1 MIKLRRQIY
10 RKTSFLFILFSLA
23 LSLGFALSGCG
34 GGGGGGPTTGAPPAT
49 MPDPPATMPDPP
61 DEPQAP
67 AIERSPVVVAPH
79 PVFPV
84 GASLPREDVYL
95 PTRPG
100 VRQRVLLARTA
111 NAGTKAVILFTGG
124 DGTPITVAQNGGI
137 RLTGN
142 FLVRSS
148 ALFAE
153 AGFITAVVELPLDTS
168 SVNRSVSNAYRQSP
182 MHHTDIRAVVDFLV
196 SEGAR
201 EVYLIGTSRG
211 TLSVAYLA
219 TVMTHPNVS
228 GYVLTATLAEN
239 PQAVRSYAP
248 RITGPVLMVHHTDD
262 GCHVT
267 RYADAQAI
275 YESIPAGTRKEFIS
289 VSGGSPPIDTNPCQA
304 RAQHGFL
311 GKEHEA
317 VGGIV
322 EWMNTGTVTD
332 TNLLTADDAPAPHK
346 AWLARFGRAAA
357 EHVTGAIGDRVRGTP
372 NARLTLGGQ
381 DIDLAGS
388 PRLLA
393 DGDSAVRLAEGPL
406 DERSGEV
413 FAGRE
418 MSMSEFLRASSFHL
432 ASAEG
437 SDSGGGWSFW
447 GGAAR
452 SGFDAKEGALA
463 LDGDVTTATLGFD
476 FERERWLAG
485 VALSRSAGEG
495 GFRIGGNCSS
505 GCGGDLEST
514 LTGAYPYARYRFSE
528 RLSAWGIL
536 GHGRGELTLTT
547 QGGSPAETDIEMN
560 MASLGARGVLLPA
573 VSKGGFELALRSD
586 ALMTWTSSDET
597 QNLAEAEVETS
608 RLRLALEASREF
620 GFASGASLTPSI
632 EVGLR
637 YDGGDAET
645 GGGVEVGGGL
655 RYARAG
661 LTVQVNARGLLAHAD
676 SDYEEWGV
684 SGSVRLAPGEGG
696 RGLSMRLG
704 SSWGAPAGGA
714 EGLWA
719 GRSAA
724 GLIGNGEFDPGA
736 RLDAEVGYG
745 LDGMGGLLTPYG
757 GVSASEAAQSYRV
770 GGRFR
775 LGRRLSM
782 SLEGERRESY
792 DDVDHGLALRGSL
805 RW

>member
-1 MIKLRRQIY
+1 MFF
-10 RKTSFLFILFSLA
+10 RKNMPMNRLSVFALTALLA
-23 LSLGFALSGCG
+23 LGPAGCG
-34 GGGGGGPTTGAPPAT
+34 GGGGGGPTVGAPPAK
-49 MPDPPATMPDPP
+49 MPDQ
-61 DEPQAP
+61 PQSGG
-67 AIERSPVVVAPH
+67 ITRSPINVLPH
-79 PVFPV
+79 PRGV
-84 GASLPREDVYL
+84 GNVASLPWEDVRL
-95 PTRPG
+95 PTRQG
-100 VRQRVLLARTA
+100 VRQRLLLAKA
-111 NAGTKAVILFTGG
+111 GNAGTKAVILFMGG
-124 DGTPITVAQNGGI
+124 AGTPITRERDH
-137 RLTGN
+137 RLSGN

-153 AGFITAVVELPLDTS
+153 ARFVTAIIDAPSDRSEGIEFSFRWS
-168 SVNRSVSNAYRQSP
+168 SQ
-182 MHHTDIRAVVDFLV
+182 HHADVRAVVDFLV

-201 EVYLIGTSRG
+201 EVYLIGTSNG
-211 TLSVAYLA
+211 SMSVAYLA
-219 TVMTHPNVS
+219 SVITHPRVA
-228 GYVLTATLAEN
+228 GYVLTASGKSI
-239 PQAVRSYAP
+239 VSYASAI
-248 RITGPVLMVHHTDD
+248 RDPVLMVHHTDD
-262 GCHVT
+262 LCPGT
-267 RYADAQAI
+267 QFSDAQTTFNAI
-275 YESIPAGTRKEFIS
+275 TNSPRKEFVS
-289 VSGGSPPIDTNPCQA
+289 VSGGDPQRSPSVCQA
-304 RAQHGFL
+304 QTAHGFL
-311 GKEHEA
+311 GKERET
-317 VGGIV
+317 VGAIV
-322 EWMNTGTVTD
+322 EWMNTGTVTKM
-332 TNLLTADDAPAPHK
+332 NLLTADDAPAPHK

-357 EHVTGAIGDRVRGTP
+357 EHVTGAIGDRMRGAP

-388 PRLLA
+388 PLPLA
-393 DGDSAVRLAEGPL
+393 EADAGARLAGDLLEEHNGDAL
-406 DERSGEV
+406 T
-413 FAGRE
+413 GRE
-418 MSMSEFLRASSFHL
+418 MSMSEFLLASSFHL

-476 FERERWLAG
+476 LERERWLAG

-495 GFRIGGNCSS
+495 EFRIGGTCAS
-505 GCGGDLEST
+505 GCGGELEST

-547 QGGSPAETDIEMN
+547 GGGSPAETDIEMN

-573 VSKGGFELALRSD
+573 VSKGDFELALRSD
-586 ALMTWTSSDET
+586 ALMTWTSSEAT
-597 QNLAEAEVETS
+597 QDLAEADTETS

-620 GFASGASLTPSI
+620 GLASGASLAPSI

-655 RYARAG
+655 RYAG
-661 LTVQVNARGLLAHAD
+661 SGFTVQVSARGLLAHAD

-714 EGLWA
+714 EQLWA
-719 GRSAA
+719 GRGAA
-724 GLIGNGEFDPGA
+724 GLIGNGEFEPGA

-757 GVSASEAAQSYRV
+757 GVSLSESGQNYRA

-775 LGRRLSM
+775 LGESLSM
-782 SLEGERRESY
+782 SLEGERREGAK
-792 DDVDHGLALRGSL
+792 DIEHGLALRGSL

>member
-1 MIKLRRQIY
+1 MFFRKETSTNKLSAY
-10 RKTSFLFILFSLA
+10 ALAALLA
-23 LSLGFALSGCG
+23 LGPAGCG
-34 GGGGGGPTTGAPPAT
+34 GGGGGGPAMGTPPAT
-49 MPDPPATMPDPP
+49 MPMPTHF
-61 DEPQAP
+61 
-67 AIERSPVVVAPH
+67 ERNAVNLISH
-79 PVFPV
+79 PNGAGNV
-84 GASLPREDVYL
+84 ASLAWEDVYL
-95 PTRPG
+95 PTRAG
-100 VRQRVLLARTA
+100 VRQRMLLARA
-111 NAGTKAVILFTGG
+111 ADAGTKAVILFPGG
-124 DGTPITVAQNGGI
+124 NGTPITYDAGASLRFVD
-137 RLTGN
+137 N

-148 ALFAE
+148 PLFANE
-153 AGFITAVVELPLDTS
+153 GFLTVVVESPSDRPEGPQGGRDGGMTD
-168 SVNRSVSNAYRQSP
+168 AFRQSS

-201 EVYLIGTSRG
+201 EVFLIGTSRG

-219 TVMTHPNVS
+219 TVMTHPNVE
-228 GYVLTATLAEN
+228 GYVLTASLAES
-239 PQAVRSYAP
+239 PPAVRSYVP
-248 RITGPVLMVHHTDD
+248 RIESPFLMVHHTNDT
-262 GCHVT
+262 CRVT
-267 RYADAQAI
+267 SYGDILDI
-275 YESIPAGTRKEFIS
+275 YETVRSKPNFDFVA
-289 VSGGSPPIDTNPCQA
+289 VSGGSRPIDTNPC
-304 RAQHGFL
+304 RALAAHGFL
-311 GKEHEA
+311 GKERET
-317 VGGIV
+317 VGAIV
-322 EWMNTGTVTD
+322 EWMNTGTVTEV
-332 TNLLTADDAPAPHK
+332 NLLTADDAPLPHK
-346 AWLARFGRAAA
+346 AWLARFGRTAA
-357 EHVTGAIGDRVRGTP
+357 EHVTGAIEDRMRGTP

-388 PRLLA
+388 PLPLA
-393 DGDSAVRLAEGPL
+393 DADSGARLVEDPL
-406 DERSGEV
+406 DGRSGDA
-413 FAGRE
+413 FPSRE
-418 MSMSEFLRASSFHL
+418 MSMSELLLASSFHL
-432 ASAEG
+432 ASAGGE
-437 SDSGGGWSFW
+437 DAGGGWSFW

-495 GFRIGGNCSS
+495 GFCIGGDCAS
-505 GCGGDLEST
+505 GCSGELEST
-514 LTGAYPYARYRFSE
+514 LTGVYPFARYRFSE

-547 QGGSPAETDIEMN
+547 AGSSSVETDIEMN
-560 MASLGARGVLLPA
+560 MASIGGRGVLLPA
-573 VSKGGFELALRSD
+573 SGEGGFELAVRTD
-586 ALMTWTSSDET
+586 ALMTWTSSEET
-597 QNLAEAEVETS
+597 RDLAEAEARTS

-620 GFASGASLTPSI
+620 GLASGARLTPSL

-645 GGGVEVGGGL
+645 GSGVEVGGGL
-655 RYARAG
+655 RYAG
-661 LTVQVNARGLLAHAD
+661 SGFTIQVNARGLLAHAE

-714 EGLWA
+714 EQLLS

-724 GLIGNGEFDPGA
+724 GLAGSGEFEPGA

-757 GVSASEAAQSYRV
+757 GVSLSEAIQSYRV

-782 SLEGERRESY
+782 SLEGERREGVE
-792 DDVDHGLALRGSL
+792 DVDHGLALHGSL

>member
-1 MIKLRRQIY
+1 MFF
-10 RKTSFLFILFSLA
+10 RKDTSMNRLSAFTLAALLA
-23 LSLGFALSGCG
+23 LGPAGCG
-34 GGGGGGPTTGAPPAT
+34 GGGGGGPTVGAPPAT
-49 MPDPPATMPDPP
+49 MPGRPLT
-61 DEPQAP
+61 P
-67 AIERSPVVVAPH
+67 AIVRKPINVLPH
-79 PVFPV
+79 PRGV
-84 GASLPREDVYL
+84 GNVASLPWEDVRL
-95 PTRPG
+95 PTRQG
-100 VRQRVLLARTA
+100 VRQRLLLARA
-111 NAGTKAVILFTGG
+111 RNAGNKAVILFMGG
-124 DGTPITVAQNGGI
+124 AGTPITRERDH
-137 RLTGN
+137 RLSGN

-153 AGFITAVVELPLDTS
+153 AGFVTAIIDAPSDRSEGMEFSFRWS
-168 SVNRSVSNAYRQSP
+168 SQ
-182 MHHTDIRAVVDFLV
+182 HHADVRAVVDFLV

-201 EVYLIGTSRG
+201 EVYLIGTSNG
-211 TLSVAYLA
+211 STSVAYLA
-219 TVMTHPNVS
+219 SVITHPGVA
-228 GYVLTATLAEN
+228 GYVLTASAGSI
-239 PQAVRSYAP
+239 VSYASAI
-248 RITGPVLMVHHTDD
+248 RGPVLMVHHTDD
-262 GCHVT
+262 LCPGT
-267 RYADAQAI
+267 QFSDAQTTFNAI
-275 YESIPAGTRKEFIS
+275 TNSPRKEFVS
-289 VSGGSPPIDTNPCQA
+289 VSGGHSQISPSVCQA
-304 RAQHGFL
+304 QTAHGFL
-311 GKEHEA
+311 GKERKT
-317 VGGIV
+317 VGAIV
-322 EWMNTGTVTD
+322 EWMNTGTVTE
-332 TNLLTADDAPAPHK
+332 TNLLTADDAPAPNE

-357 EHVTGAIGDRVRGTP
+357 EHVTGAIGDRMRGAPGT
-372 NARLTLGGQ
+372 RLTLGGQ

-388 PRLLA
+388 PLPLA
-393 DGDSAVRLAEGPL
+393 DGDSGVRLAESPL
-406 DERSGEV
+406 DERSGEN
-413 FAGRE
+413 ALSRE
-418 MSMSEFLRASSFHL
+418 MSMSELLLASSFHL

-495 GFRIGGNCSS
+495 EFRVGGSCAS

-547 QGGSPAETDIEMN
+547 AGGSPAETDIEMN
-560 MASLGARGVLLPA
+560 MAALGARGVLLPA
-573 VSKGGFELALRSD
+573 VSKGDFELAVRSD

-597 QNLAEAEVETS
+597 ESLAEVEAETS

-620 GFASGASLTPSI
+620 GLASGASLTPSI

-655 RYARAG
+655 RYAG
-661 LTVQVNARGLLAHAD
+661 SGFTVQVSARGLLAHAD

-714 EGLWA
+714 EQLWS

-724 GLIGNGEFDPGA
+724 GLPGNGEFDPGA

-757 GVSASEAAQSYRV
+757 GVSVSEAMQSYRA

-782 SLEGERRESY
+782 SLEGERREGVN
-792 DDVDHGLALRGSL
+792 DVDHGLALRGSL

>member
-1 MIKLRRQIY
+1 MFSRKNTSTNKL
-10 RKTSFLFILFSLA
+10 SAFALAALLA
-23 LSLGFALSGCG
+23 LGPAGCG
-34 GGGGGGPTTGAPPAT
+34 GGGGGGPATGAPPAT
-49 MPDPPATMPDPP
+49 MPSR
-61 DEPQAP
+61 PQAGGITRNP
-67 AIERSPVVVAPH
+67 TYVLRH
-79 PVFPV
+79 PRGV
-84 GASLPREDVYL
+84 GNAASLAWENVYL

-100 VRQRVLLARTA
+100 VRQRLLLAKAR
-111 NAGTKAVILFTGG
+111 NAGSKAVILIMGG
-124 DGTPITVAQNGGI
+124 AGTPITRESDH
-137 RLTGN
+137 RLSGN

-153 AGFITAVVELPLDTS
+153 AGFVTAIIDAPSD
-168 SVNRSVSNAYRQSP
+168 RSAGIEFSFRQSSQ
-182 MHHTDIRAVVDFLV
+182 HHADVRAVVDFLV

-201 EVYLIGTSRG
+201 EVFLIGTSNG
-211 TLSVAYLA
+211 SMSVAYLA
-219 TVMTHPNVS
+219 SVITHPGVA
-228 GYVLTATLAEN
+228 GYVLTASAGSI
-239 PQAVRSYAP
+239 VSYASAI
-248 RITGPVLMVHHTDD
+248 RGPVLMVHHTDD
-262 GCHVT
+262 LCPGT
-267 RYADAQAI
+267 QFSDAQTTFNAI
-275 YESIPAGTRKEFIS
+275 TNSPRKEFIS
-289 VSGGSPPIDTNPCQA
+289 VSGGDPQISPSVCQA
-304 RAQHGFL
+304 QTAHGFL
-311 GKEHEA
+311 GKEREA

-322 EWMNTGTVTD
+322 EWMNTGTVTEVNLL
-332 TNLLTADDAPAPHK
+332 TAENLLTADDAPAPHEP
-346 AWLARFGRAAA
+346 WLARFGRAAA
-357 EHVTGAIGDRVRGTP
+357 EHVTEAVEDRLRGKP

-388 PRLLA
+388 PLPMAAA
-393 DGDSAVRLAEGPL
+393 DSGMRLAEGPF
-406 DERSGEV
+406 DERSGEA

-418 MSMSEFLRASSFHL
+418 MSMSEFLLASSFHL

-437 SDSGGGWSFW
+437 EDAGGGWSFW

-452 SGFDAKEGALA
+452 SGFDAKEVALA

-495 GFRIGGNCSS
+495 EFRIGGNCSS

-514 LTGAYPYARYRFSE
+514 LTGAYPYVRYRFSE
-528 RLSAWGIL
+528 RLSAWGVL

-547 QGGSPAETDIEMN
+547 TQGGSPVETDIEMN
-560 MASLGARGVLLPA
+560 VASLGARGVLLPA
-573 VSKGGFELALRSD
+573 ASKGDFELALRSD
-586 ALMTWTSSDET
+586 ALMTWTSFDEA

-620 GFASGASLTPSI
+620 GLAPGASLTPSI

-655 RYARAG
+655 RYTGSGFTA
-661 LTVQVNARGLLAHAD
+661 QVNARGLLAHAD

-684 SGSVRLAPGEGG
+684 SGSLLLAPGEGG

-714 EGLWA
+714 EQLWS

-724 GLIGNGEFDPGA
+724 ALVGNGEFDPGA

-757 GVSASEAAQSYRV
+757 GVSVSEAMQSYRA

-775 LGRRLSM
+775 LGERLSM
-782 SLEGERRESY
+782 SLEGERREGAN
-792 DDVDHGLALRGSL
+792 DVDHGLALRGSL